1 MQVRIP
7 PSLSQPPLQTLQV
20 RPRPQSGATPQF
32 RPALRALLPWPLPGS
47 PALESQY
54 LGLQSLRFQSL
65 RFLSSVPVSVWVA
78 LGAVAAIALWLLPL
92 RSGKGEHS
100 GIVSGASSVWSL
112 RERVQDEAQRH
123 RKEHAFAILERKWR
137 QRMLRRVNL
146 DPVTRALAVEPAT
159 GRHRLATPIDQL
171 TTDQAVETPFR
182 LDVVVPP
189 PMGLAP
195 DFPRCAA

>member
-20 RPRPQSGATPQF
+20 RPTPQF
-32 RPALRALLPWPLPGS
+32 QSTPQFGPARHALLPWPLPGS
-47 PALESQY
+47 SPFLEFRG
-54 LGLQSLRFQSL
+54 LG
-65 RFLSSVPVSVWVA
+65 FLSSVPVSVWVA
-78 LGAVAAIALWLLPL
+78 LGAVAAIALWLFPL
-92 RSGKGEHS
+92 RSGNGEHS

-195 DFPRCAA
+195 GFPHCAA

>member
-7 PSLSQPPLQTLQV
+7 PSLSEPALQTLQV
-20 RPRPQSGATPQF
+20 RPTPQF
-32 RPALRALLPWPLPGS
+32 QSTPQFGPALHALLPWPLPGS
-47 PALESQY
+47 SPLVESPALESH
-54 LGLQSLRFQSL
+54 LS
-65 RFLSSVPVSVWVA
+65 FLSSVPVSVWVA
-78 LGAVAAIALWLLPL
+78 LAAVAAVALWLFPL
-92 RSGKGEHS
+92 RSGNGEHS

-112 RERVQDEAQRH
+112 RERVEDEAQRH

-195 DFPRCAA
+195 GFPHCAA